1 METPKTMS
9 PVKKCPD
16 APRKKPLKRANDE
29 NALLEVTRQ
38 MVIDDSIKNMLQ
50 CK

>member
-16 APRKKPLKRANDE
+16 APRKKPLRQADDE
-29 NALLEVTRQ
+29 NALLQVTRQ
-38 MVIDDSIKNMLQ
+38 MVIDDSVKNMLQ
-50 CK
+50 M